1 MAEQTLQAVRL
12 ADDRERAARQQADEL
27 VAKAKS
33 DADAH
38 IKEVCRQATEQAQR
52 AVQAAREQGDAMLEQ
67 AQANA
72 REREQAL
79 AQQAQQRRQDAVR
92 QVIDCILS

>member
-12 ADDRERAARQQADEL
+12 A
-27 VAKAKS
+27 
-33 DADAH
+33 
-38 IKEVCRQATEQAQR
+38 EVCRQATEQAQR